1 MITLFKVHMP
11 GSVTQSLLNTLFSGF
26 IGQGKRVEEFEDA
39 LIAWTGNAHNL
50 ALNNGTSGLHLA
62 LRLAN
67 IGPGD
72 EVISSPMT
80 CTATNTPIVDSGAT
94 IVWSDIDPGTGNI
107 SPEGILDVLSSKTKA
122 IVCIHWG
129 GYPCDMDEIHA
140 IARHN
145 NLIVIEDAAHAFG
158 AGYRERR
165 IGSISDFTMFS
176 FQAIKHLT
184 TVDGGLLTC
193 RKETDYKRGKLL
205 RWYGIDRET
214 ESRELRCKNNILESG
229 YKYHMNDV
237 AATIGLEQ
245 LKYIDEI
252 LFEHRQNAN
261 YYNYYFKKHKPK
273 RVKPLRYETDRISSY
288 WLYTVLVDDQDEF
301 IKHMMNKGIA
311 CSRAHTRN
319 DPHSCFRHA
328 VKRSELTGVKEFDEH
343 QVNIPVGWWLSHE
356 DREHIMN
363 TIQQF

>member
-1 MITLFKVHMP
+1 MPDSVDVPLLKVLH
-11 GSVTQSLLNTLFSGF
+11 SGF
-26 IGQGKRVEEFEDA
+26 IGQGAKVEEFEKE
-39 LIAWTGNAHNL
+39 LIGWTGNAHNL
-50 ALNNGTSGLHLA
+50 SLNNGTSGLHLA
-62 LRLAN
+62 LKLAN
-67 IGPGD
+67 IGSGD
-72 EVISSPMT
+72 EAISSPMT

-94 IVWSDIDPGTGNI
+94 IVWSDIDPRTGNI
-107 SPEGILDVLSSKTKA
+107 SPAGIVAVLSSKTKA

-129 GYPCDMDEIHA
+129 GYPCNMDEILA

-193 RKETDYKRGKLL
+193 KKERDYKRGKLL

-214 ESRELRCKNNILESG
+214 ESRELRCSNNILESG

-252 LFEHRQNAN
+252 LFRHRDNAN
-261 YYNYYFKKHKPK
+261 YYNNYFREHKSK
-273 RVKPLRYETDRISSY
+273 RVKPLRYKTDRTSSY
-288 WLYTVLVDDQDEF
+288 WLYPVLVDNRDEF
-301 IKHMMNKGIA
+301 VEYMTAKGIA
-311 CSRAHTRN
+311 CSRVHTRN
-319 DPHSCFRHA
+319 DLHSCFRYA
-328 VKRSELTGVKEFDEH
+328 VKRSELIGVKEFDEH
-343 QVNIPVGWWLSHE
+343 QVNIPVGWWLSHK